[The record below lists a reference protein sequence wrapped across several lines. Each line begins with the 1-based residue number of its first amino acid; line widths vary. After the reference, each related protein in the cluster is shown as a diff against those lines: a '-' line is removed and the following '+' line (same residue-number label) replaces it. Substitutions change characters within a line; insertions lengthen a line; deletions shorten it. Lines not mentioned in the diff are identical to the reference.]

1 MFFVVTY
8 FFSSRGNAEEITK
21 QYHDAM
27 TKYKEI
33 CETLNSFRKFQKVLN
48 LSYILSNAMIMT
60 LPNISVLI
68 VNMKY
73 LELAFT
79 GNYSGVDRGGRRSR
93 KPLVD
98 LGRKK
103 PEA

>member
-1 MFFVVTY
+1 
-8 FFSSRGNAEEITK
+8 
-21 QYHDAM
+21 
-27 TKYKEI
+27 
-33 CETLNSFRKFQKVLN
+33 
-48 LSYILSNAMIMT
+48 MIMT

-73 LELAFT
+73 MELAFT
-79 GNYSGVDRGGRRSR
+79 GNYSGVYSFIVGRRGG